1 MLISKGQVQDM
12 VIGTG
17 SGSVTVTGIGAVTVT
32 VTVMDT
38 QLGRTINK
46 RVRALK
52 L

>member
-1 MLISKGQVQDM
+1 MLISKGHVQDM

-17 SGSVTVTGIGAVTVT
+17 SGSVTGIGTVTVT

-38 QLGRTINK
+38 QLGRTIKK
-46 RVRALK
+46 RVGAALK

>member
-1 MLISKGQVQDM
+1 MLISKGHLQDM

-17 SGSVTVTGIGAVTVT
+17 SGSVTVTGTGAVT

-46 RVRALK
+46 RVRAYYEV
-52 L
+52 